1 MGVHRYLVLF
11 YGHISTTH
19 IFNMKIYI
27 LQEDQLVS
35 KLLKK
40 SLENQDHEVKLFT
53 HAIEFSEAVEDNKPD
68 LVIIDLL
75 VSYIAGYELISN
87 IRRIPNSYIK
97 IVVLSKV
104 NSQNAIQE
112 AFSLGVDEYIIT
124 PFQINT
130 VLARV
135 NRLSRYSIQPTREKV
150 VFMKTLMVGS

>member
-1 MGVHRYLVLF
+1 M
-11 YGHISTTH
+11 
-19 IFNMKIYI
+19 NIYI
-27 LQEDQLVS
+27 LQEDLLVS

-40 SLENQDHEVKLFT
+40 SMENDNHDVRLFT
-53 HAIEFSEAVEDNKPD
+53 HAIEFYEAVEENNPD

-75 VSYIAGYELISN
+75 VSYIAGYELISK
-87 IRRIPNSYIK
+87 IRKIPNSYIK

-130 VLARV
+130 VKARV
-135 NRLSRYSIQPTREKV
+135 NRLSRYSIQPTKDKV
-150 VFMKTLMVGS
+150 VFMKTVMIEN